1 MVHNSKNCN
10 SSIQVTQL
18 VKPKFKKKV
27 VEEKP
32 DPRKTLGVKVATI
45 GDGKSFGELAL
56 QNSDNKRAASCV
68 TDTDVSRIMMCDQLC
83 DSTICIRI

>member
-1 MVHNSKNCN
+1 M
-10 SSIQVTQL
+10 

-27 VEEKP
+27 EKP
-32 DPRKTLGVKVATI
+32 DPRKGLGIKVAQI

-68 TDTDVSRIMMCDQLC
+68 TDTDVSLNSQDLRLQ
-83 DSTICIRI
+83 

>member
-1 MVHNSKNCN
+1 M
-10 SSIQVTQL
+10 
-18 VKPKFKKKV
+18 
-27 VEEKP
+27 EEKP

-68 TDTDVSRIMMCDQLC
+68 TDTDVSMASKPTNYISVHSACEE
-83 DSTICIRI
+83 